1 MSSIQFRTFT
11 TNCKAFLSLLSF
23 GLLGSLILASGQ
35 TVAHEIR
42 PAVADLSITS
52 ATTQDQSLG
61 RLVIIID
68 FNVEMFL
75 ADLDASVVSN
85 TDDAEQGDDYDA
97 YRRLSVADLSVQFK
111 KQWPRFAASLV
122 GRAGREPLAFQLGG
136 IEVENNVDLSLPRS
150 SKVSIYSP
158 LPDNNSPIEF
168 GWDAKLGPLV
178 VRQQHITANS
188 DDLYTAYLAPG
199 SISAPI
205 PRQGQAALSTQAI
218 ITDYIKNGFIH
229 IVPKGLDHILF
240 VLGLFFYA
248 ARWQP
253 LLGQVTLF
261 TLAHSLTLFL
271 ASTGYIVVSP
281 TVIEPMIAAS
291 IIYIAYEN
299 IRGQRMNAIRIL
311 VIFVFGLLHGL
322 GFASVLS
329 DIMIGDSMLNAGG
342 FASGQFILSL
352 ISFNIGVELGQLAV
366 LAPAFLLF
374 GVIANNALWYRKLIA
389 LPASYLIGATGTWML
404 FTRVING

>member
-1 MSSIQFRTFT
+1 MLLIHFRTFT
-11 TNCKAFLSLLSF
+11 ANCKAFLSLLSLS
-23 GLLGSLILASGQ
+23 LLGSLILASGQ
-35 TVAHEIR
+35 SVAHEIR
-42 PAVADLSITS
+42 PAVADLSIMPT
-52 ATTQDQSLG
+52 TTQDQALG

-68 FNVEMFL
+68 FNIEMFL

-85 TDDAEQGDDYDA
+85 TDDAQQGEDYDA
-97 YRRLSVADLSVQFK
+97 YRRLSVAELSSEFSE
-111 KQWPRFAASLV
+111 QWPRFAASLV
-122 GRAGREPLAFQLGG
+122 GRAGGEALAFQLGG
-136 IEVENNVDLSLPRS
+136 IEVENNLDLSLPRS
-150 SKVSIYSP
+150 SKVSIYSS

-178 VRQQHITANS
+178 LRQQDVTANP

-205 PRQGQAALSTQAI
+205 PRQGPAVQSTQAI

-229 IVPKGLDHILF
+229 IVPKGLDHVLF

-271 ASTGYIVVSP
+271 ATNGYIVVSP

-299 IRGQRMNAIRIL
+299 IQRQRMNAIRIL

-329 DIMIGDSMLNAGG
+329 DIMIDDSMPSAGD
-342 FASGQFILSL
+342 FANGKFILSL

-389 LPASYLIGATGTWML
+389 RPASYLIGAIGAWML
-404 FTRVING
+404 FTRVITG

>member
-1 MSSIQFRTFT
+1 MLLIHFRTFIA
-11 TNCKAFLSLLSF
+11 NCKAFLSLLSF
-23 GLLGSLILASGQ
+23 GLFASLILASGQ
-35 TVAHEIR
+35 SVAHEIR
-42 PAVADLSITS
+42 PAVADLSIMST
-52 ATTQDQSLG
+52 TTQDQALG

-75 ADLDASVVSN
+75 ADLDASVLKN
-85 TDDAEQGDDYDA
+85 TDNAQQGEDYDA
-97 YRRLSVADLSVQFK
+97 YRRLSVADLSSQFSE
-111 KQWPRFAASLV
+111 QWPRFAASLV
-122 GRAGREPLAFQLGG
+122 GRAGREALAFQLEG
-136 IEVENNVDLSLPRS
+136 IEVKNNVDLSLPRS
-150 SKVSIYSP
+150 SKVSIYSY

-178 VRQQHITANS
+178 LRQQDVTANS

-205 PRQGQAALSTQAI
+205 PRQGPAVQSTQAI

-229 IVPKGLDHILF
+229 IVPKGFDHILF

-271 ASTGYIVVSP
+271 ASTGHIVVSP

-299 IRGQRMNAIRIL
+299 IRRQRMNAIRIL
-311 VIFVFGLLHGL
+311 VIFLFGLLHGL

-329 DIMIGDSMLNAGG
+329 DIMIDDSMPSASG
-342 FASGQFILSL
+342 FANGKFILSL

-374 GVIANNALWYRKLIA
+374 GVIAKNALWYQKLIA
-389 LPASYLIGATGTWML
+389 IPASYLIGAIGAWML
-404 FTRVING
+404 FTRVITS

>member
-1 MSSIQFRTFT
+1 MLLIHFRTFT
-11 TNCKAFLSLLSF
+11 ANCKAFLSLLSF

-35 TVAHEIR
+35 SVAHEIR

-52 ATTQDQSLG
+52 TTAQDQTLG
-61 RLVIIID
+61 RLAIIID
-68 FNVEMFL
+68 LNVEMFL
-75 ADLDASVVSN
+75 ADLDASVLSN
-85 TDDAEQGDDYDA
+85 TDDAQQSEDYDA
-97 YRRLSVADLSVQFK
+97 YRRLSVADLSLQFK
-111 KQWPRFAASLV
+111 KQWPRFAASLI
-122 GRAGREPLAFQLGG
+122 GRAGMEALAFQLEG
-136 IEVENNVDLSLPRS
+136 IEVENDVDVSLPRS
-150 SKVSIYSP
+150 SKVSIYAS
-158 LPDNNSPIEF
+158 LPDNNSPVEF

-178 VRQQHITANS
+178 LRQQDVTANP

-205 PRQGQAALSTQAI
+205 PRQGPAVQSTQAI

-229 IVPKGLDHILF
+229 IVPKGFDHILF

-253 LLGQVTLF
+253 LLGQITLF

-271 ASTGYIVVSP
+271 ATTGYIVVSP

-299 IRGQRMNAIRIL
+299 IRRQRMNAIRIL

-329 DIMIGDSMLNAGG
+329 DIMLDDSMPSAGG
-342 FASGQFILSL
+342 FANGKFIVSL

-389 LPASYLIGATGTWML
+389 LPASYLIGAIGAWML
-404 FTRVING
+404 FTRVITG

>member
-1 MSSIQFRTFT
+1 MLLIHFRTFT
-11 TNCKAFLSLLSF
+11 ANCKAFLYLLSF
-23 GLLGSLILASGQ
+23 GLFGSLILASGP

-52 ATTQDQSLG
+52 TTAQEQTLG
-61 RLVIIID
+61 RLAIVID

-75 ADLDASVVSN
+75 ADLDASVLSN
-85 TDDAEQGDDYDA
+85 TDDAQQSEDYDA
-97 YRRLSVADLSVQFK
+97 YRRLSVADLSLQFK
-111 KQWPRFAASLV
+111 KQWPRFAASLI
-122 GRAGREPLAFQLGG
+122 GRAGREALAFQLSG

-150 SKVSIYSP
+150 SKVSIYAS
-158 LPDNNSPIEF
+158 LPNNNSPVEF
-168 GWDAKLGPLV
+168 GWDVNLGPLV
-178 VRQQHITANS
+178 VRQQDAAANP
-188 DDLYTAYLAPG
+188 DDLYTAYLTPG

-205 PRQGQAALSTQAI
+205 PRQGHAAQSTQTI
-218 ITDYIKNGFIH
+218 ITDYVKNGFIH

-281 TVIEPMIAAS
+281 TLIEPMIAAS

-299 IRGQRMNAIRIL
+299 IRRQRMNTIRIL
-311 VIFVFGLLHGL
+311 VIFLFGLLHGL

-329 DIMIGDSMLNAGG
+329 DIMIDDSMPSAGG
-342 FASGQFILSL
+342 FASDKFILSL
-352 ISFNIGVELGQLAV
+352 VSFNIGVELGQLAV

-389 LPASYLIGATGTWML
+389 LPASYLIGAIGAWML
-404 FTRVING
+404 FTRVITS

>member
-1 MSSIQFRTFT
+1 MLLIHFRTFIA
-11 TNCKAFLSLLSF
+11 NCKAFLSLLSF
-23 GLLGSLILASGQ
+23 GLFASLILASGQ
-35 TVAHEIR
+35 SVAHEIR
-42 PAVADLSITS
+42 PAVADLSIMST
-52 ATTQDQSLG
+52 TTQDQALG

-75 ADLDASVVSN
+75 ADLDASVLKN
-85 TDDAEQGDDYDA
+85 TDNAQQGEDYDA
-97 YRRLSVADLSVQFK
+97 YRRLSVADLSSQFSE
-111 KQWPRFAASLV
+111 QWPRFAASLV
-122 GRAGREPLAFQLGG
+122 GRAGREALAFQLEG
-136 IEVENNVDLSLPRS
+136 IEVKNNVDLSLPRS
-150 SKVSIYSP
+150 SKVSIYSY

-178 VRQQHITANS
+178 LRQQDLTANP
-188 DDLYTAYLAPG
+188 DDLYTAYLPPG

-205 PRQGQAALSTQAI
+205 PRQGHAAQSTKAI

-229 IVPKGLDHILF
+229 IVPKGFDHILF

-299 IRGQRMNAIRIL
+299 IWRQRMNAIRIL
-311 VIFVFGLLHGL
+311 VIFLFGLLHGL

-329 DIMIGDSMLNAGG
+329 DIMIDDSMPSAGG
-342 FASGQFILSL
+342 FANGKFILSL

-374 GVIANNALWYRKLIA
+374 GIIANNALWYRKLIA
-389 LPASYLIGATGTWML
+389 LPASYLIGAIGAWML
-404 FTRVING
+404 FTRVITG

>member
-1 MSSIQFRTFT
+1 MLLIHFRTFT
-11 TNCKAFLSLLSF
+11 ANCKALLSLLSLS
-23 GLLGSLILASGQ
+23 LLGSLILASEQ
-35 TVAHEIR
+35 SVAHEIR
-42 PAVADLSITS
+42 PAVADLSIKSTTTHDRTS
-52 ATTQDQSLG
+52 G
-61 RLVIIID
+61 HLVIIID

-85 TDDAEQGDDYDA
+85 TDDAQQGEDYDA
-97 YRRLSVADLSVQFK
+97 YRRLSVAELSSEFSE
-111 KQWPRFAASLV
+111 QWPRFAASLV
-122 GRAGREPLAFQLGG
+122 GRAGGAALAFQLGG

-150 SKVSIYSP
+150 SKVSIYSS

-178 VRQQHITANS
+178 LRQQDVTANP

-205 PRQGQAALSTQAI
+205 PRQGPAVQSTQAI

-229 IVPKGLDHILF
+229 IVPKGFDHILF

-271 ASTGYIVVSP
+271 ATTGYIVVSP

-299 IRGQRMNAIRIL
+299 IRRQRMNAIRIL

-329 DIMIGDSMLNAGG
+329 DIMIDDSMPSAGG
-342 FASGQFILSL
+342 FANGKFILSL

-389 LPASYLIGATGTWML
+389 LPASYLIGAIGAWML
-404 FTRVING
+404 FTRVITG

>member
-1 MSSIQFRTFT
+1 MLLIHFRTFT
-11 TNCKAFLSLLSF
+11 ANCKALLSLLSLS
-23 GLLGSLILASGQ
+23 LLGSLILASEQ
-35 TVAHEIR
+35 SVAHEIR
-42 PAVADLSITS
+42 PAVADLSIKS
-52 ATTQDQSLG
+52 TTTHDRTLD

-85 TDDAEQGDDYDA
+85 TDDAQQGEDYDA
-97 YRRLSVADLSVQFK
+97 YRRLSVAELSSEFSE
-111 KQWPRFAASLV
+111 QWPRFAASLV
-122 GRAGREPLAFQLGG
+122 GRAGGEALAFQLGG
-136 IEVENNVDLSLPRS
+136 IEVESNVDLSLPRS
-150 SKVSIYSP
+150 SKVSIYSS

-178 VRQQHITANS
+178 LRQQDVTANP

-205 PRQGQAALSTQAI
+205 PRQGPAVQSTQAI

-229 IVPKGLDHILF
+229 IVPKGFDHILF

-253 LLGQVTLF
+253 LLGQITLF

-271 ASTGYIVVSP
+271 ATTGYIVVSS

-299 IRGQRMNAIRIL
+299 IRRQRMNAIRIL

-329 DIMIGDSMLNAGG
+329 DIMLDDSMPSAGG
-342 FASGQFILSL
+342 FANGKFIVSL

-374 GVIANNALWYRKLIA
+374 GVIANNALWYQKLIA
-389 LPASYLIGATGTWML
+389 LPASYLIGAIGAWML
-404 FTRVING
+404 FTRVIIG

>member
-1 MSSIQFRTFT
+1 MLLIHFRTFIA
-11 TNCKAFLSLLSF
+11 NCKAFLSLLSF
-23 GLLGSLILASGQ
+23 GLFASLILASGQ
-35 TVAHEIR
+35 SVAHEIR
-42 PAVADLSITS
+42 PAVADLSIMST
-52 ATTQDQSLG
+52 TTQDQALG

-75 ADLDASVVSN
+75 ADLDASVLKN
-85 TDDAEQGDDYDA
+85 TDNAQQGEDYDA
-97 YRRLSVADLSVQFK
+97 YRRLSMADLSSQFSE
-111 KQWPRFAASLV
+111 QWPRFAASLV
-122 GRAGREPLAFQLGG
+122 GRAGREALAFQLGG

-150 SKVSIYSP
+150 SKVSIYSY

-168 GWDAKLGPLV
+168 GWDTKLGPLV
-178 VRQQHITANS
+178 LRQQDLTANP
-188 DDLYTAYLAPG
+188 DDLYTAYLPPG

-205 PRQGQAALSTQAI
+205 PRQGHAAQSTKAI

-229 IVPKGLDHILF
+229 IVPKGFDHILF

-299 IRGQRMNAIRIL
+299 IWRQRMNAIRIL
-311 VIFVFGLLHGL
+311 VIFLFGLLHGL

-329 DIMIGDSMLNAGG
+329 DIMIDDSMPSAGG
-342 FASGQFILSL
+342 FANGKFILSL

-389 LPASYLIGATGTWML
+389 LPASCLIGAIGAWML
-404 FTRVING
+404 FTRVIID

>member
-1 MSSIQFRTFT
+1 MLLIHFRTFT
-11 TNCKAFLSLLSF
+11 ANCKAFLYLLSF
-23 GLLGSLILASGQ
+23 GLFGSLILASEP

-52 ATTQDQSLG
+52 TTAQDQTLG
-61 RLVIIID
+61 RLAIVID

-75 ADLDASVVSN
+75 ADLDASVLSN
-85 TDDAEQGDDYDA
+85 TDDAQQSEDYDA
-97 YRRLSVADLSVQFK
+97 YRRLSVADLSLQFK
-111 KQWPRFAASLV
+111 NQWPRFAASLI
-122 GRAGREPLAFQLGG
+122 GRAGREALAFQLGG

-150 SKVSIYSP
+150 SKVSIYAF
-158 LPDNNSPIEF
+158 LPNNNSPVEF
-168 GWDAKLGPLV
+168 GWGANLGPLV
-178 VRQQHITANS
+178 VRQQDAAANH

-205 PRQGQAALSTQAI
+205 PRQGHAAQPTQTI
-218 ITDYIKNGFIH
+218 ITDYVKNGFIH

-281 TVIEPMIAAS
+281 TLIEPMIAAS

-299 IRGQRMNAIRIL
+299 IRRQRMNAIRIL

-329 DIMIGDSMLNAGG
+329 DIMIDDSMPSAGG
-342 FASGQFILSL
+342 FASDKFILSL

-404 FTRVING
+404 FTRVISG

>member
-1 MSSIQFRTFT
+1 MLLIQFRTFT
-11 TNCKAFLSLLSF
+11 ANCKAFLSLFSF

-52 ATTQDQSLG
+52 ATTRDQALG
-61 RLVIIID
+61 RLLIIID

-85 TDDAEQGDDYDA
+85 TDDAQQGEDYDA
-97 YRRLSVADLSVQFK
+97 YRRLSVANLSLQFR

-122 GRAGREPLAFQLGG
+122 GRAGREALAFQLGG
-136 IEVENNVDLSLPRS
+136 IEIENNVDLSLPRS
-150 SKVSIYSP
+150 SKVSIYSS
-158 LPDNNSPIEF
+158 LPDNNSPVEF

-178 VRQQHITANS
+178 VRQQDVAANP

-205 PRQGQAALSTQAI
+205 PRQGQAAQSTQAI

-299 IRGQRMNAIRIL
+299 IRRQRMNAIRIL

-329 DIMIGDSMLNAGG
+329 DIMIDDSMPSAGG
-342 FASGQFILSL
+342 FASGKFILSL
-352 ISFNIGVELGQLAV
+352 ISFNIGVELGHLAV

-389 LPASYLIGATGTWML
+389 LPASYLIGVTGTWML
-404 FTRVING
+404 FTRVISG

>member
-1 MSSIQFRTFT
+1 MLLIHFRTFT
-11 TNCKAFLSLLSF
+11 ANCKAFLSLLSF

-35 TVAHEIR
+35 SVAHEIR

-85 TDDAEQGDDYDA
+85 TDDAQQGEDYDA
-97 YRRLSVADLSVQFK
+97 YRRLSVAELSSEFSE
-111 KQWPRFAASLV
+111 QWPRFAASLV
-122 GRAGREPLAFQLGG
+122 GRAGGEALAFQLGG
-136 IEVENNVDLSLPRS
+136 VEVENNLDLSLPRS
-150 SKVSIYSP
+150 SKVSIYSS
-158 LPDNNSPIEF
+158 LPDNNSSIEF

-178 VRQQHITANS
+178 LRQQDVTANP

-205 PRQGQAALSTQAI
+205 PRQGPAVQSTQAI

-229 IVPKGLDHILF
+229 IVPKGFDHILF

-261 TLAHSLTLFL
+261 TIAHSVTLFWP
-271 ASTGYIVVSP
+271 P
-281 TVIEPMIAAS
+281 TAT
-291 IIYIAYEN
+291 
-299 IRGQRMNAIRIL
+299 
-311 VIFVFGLLHGL
+311 
-322 GFASVLS
+322 
-329 DIMIGDSMLNAGG
+329 
-342 FASGQFILSL
+342 
-352 ISFNIGVELGQLAV
+352 
-366 LAPAFLLF
+366 LLF
-374 GVIANNALWYRKLIA
+374 HQPSSNR
-389 LPASYLIGATGTWML
+389 
-404 FTRVING
+404 

>member
-1 MSSIQFRTFT
+1 MLLIHFRTFT
-11 TNCKAFLSLLSF
+11 ANCKAFLSLLSF

-35 TVAHEIR
+35 SVAHEIR

-52 ATTQDQSLG
+52 TTAQDQTLG
-61 RLVIIID
+61 RLAVIID
-68 FNVEMFL
+68 LNVEMFL
-75 ADLDASVVSN
+75 ADLDASVLSN
-85 TDDAEQGDDYDA
+85 TDDAQQSEDYDA
-97 YRRLSVADLSVQFK
+97 YRRLSVADLSLQFK
-111 KQWPRFAASLV
+111 KQWPRFAASLI
-122 GRAGREPLAFQLGG
+122 GRAGMEALAFQLEG
-136 IEVENNVDLSLPRS
+136 IEVENDVDVSLPRS
-150 SKVSIYSP
+150 SKVSIYAS
-158 LPDNNSPIEF
+158 LPDNNSPVEF

-178 VRQQHITANS
+178 LRQQDLTANP

-205 PRQGQAALSTQAI
+205 PRQGPAVQSTQAI

-229 IVPKGLDHILF
+229 IVPKGFDHILF

-271 ASTGYIVVSP
+271 ATTGYIVVSS

-299 IRGQRMNAIRIL
+299 IRRQRMNAIRIL

-329 DIMIGDSMLNAGG
+329 DIMLDDSMPSAGG
-342 FASGQFILSL
+342 FANGKFIVSL

-374 GVIANNALWYRKLIA
+374 GVIANNALWYQKLIA
-389 LPASYLIGATGTWML
+389 LPASYLIGAIGAWML
-404 FTRVING
+404 FTRVITG

>member
-1 MSSIQFRTFT
+1 
-11 TNCKAFLSLLSF
+11 
-23 GLLGSLILASGQ
+23 
-35 TVAHEIR
+35 VAHEIR
-42 PAVADLSITS
+42 PAVADLSIMST
-52 ATTQDQSLG
+52 TTQDQALG
-61 RLVIIID
+61 RLVITID
-68 FNVEMFL
+68 FNIEMFL

-85 TDDAEQGDDYDA
+85 TDDAQQGEDYDA
-97 YRRLSVADLSVQFK
+97 YRRLSVADLSSQFSE
-111 KQWPRFAASLV
+111 QWPRFAASLI
-122 GRAGREPLAFQLGG
+122 GRAGRETLTFQLGG

-150 SKVSIYSP
+150 STVSIYSY

-168 GWDAKLGPLV
+168 GWDTKLGPLV
-178 VRQQHITANS
+178 LRQQDLTANP
-188 DDLYTAYLAPG
+188 DDLYTAYLPPG

-205 PRQGQAALSTQAI
+205 PRQGHAAQSTKAI

-229 IVPKGLDHILF
+229 IVPKGFDHILF

-271 ASTGYIVVSP
+271 ATTGYIVVSP

-299 IRGQRMNAIRIL
+299 IRRQRMNAIRIL
-311 VIFVFGLLHGL
+311 VIFLFGLLHGL

-329 DIMIGDSMLNAGG
+329 DIMIDDSMPSAGG
-342 FASGQFILSL
+342 FANGKFILSL

-389 LPASYLIGATGTWML
+389 LPASYLIGAIGAWML
-404 FTRVING
+404 FTRVITG

>member
-1 MSSIQFRTFT
+1 MLLIHFRTFIA
-11 TNCKAFLSLLSF
+11 NCKAFLSLLSF
-23 GLLGSLILASGQ
+23 GLFASLILASGQ
-35 TVAHEIR
+35 SVAHEIR
-42 PAVADLSITS
+42 PAVADLSIMST
-52 ATTQDQSLG
+52 TTQDQALG

-75 ADLDASVVSN
+75 ADLDASVLKN
-85 TDDAEQGDDYDA
+85 TDNAQQGEDYDA
-97 YRRLSVADLSVQFK
+97 YRRLSVADLSSQFSE
-111 KQWPRFAASLV
+111 QWPRFAASLV
-122 GRAGREPLAFQLGG
+122 GRAGREALAFQLEG
-136 IEVENNVDLSLPRS
+136 IEVKNNVDLSLPRS
-150 SKVSIYSP
+150 SKVSIYSY

-178 VRQQHITANS
+178 LRQQDLTANP
-188 DDLYTAYLAPG
+188 DDLYTAYLPPG

-205 PRQGQAALSTQAI
+205 PRQGHAAQSTKAI

-229 IVPKGLDHILF
+229 IVPKGFDHILF

-299 IRGQRMNAIRIL
+299 IRRQRMHAIRIL
-311 VIFVFGLLHGL
+311 VIFLFGLLHGL

-329 DIMIGDSMLNAGG
+329 DIMIDDSMPSAGG
-342 FASGQFILSL
+342 FANGKFILSL

-374 GVIANNALWYRKLIA
+374 GIIANNALWYRKLIA
-389 LPASYLIGATGTWML
+389 LPASYLIGAIGAWML
-404 FTRVING
+404 FTRVITG

>member
-1 MSSIQFRTFT
+1 MLLIHFRTFT
-11 TNCKAFLSLLSF
+11 ANCKAFLSLLSF

-35 TVAHEIR
+35 SVAHEIR
-42 PAVADLSITS
+42 PAVADLSIMST
-52 ATTQDQSLG
+52 TTQDQALG

-75 ADLDASVVSN
+75 ADLDASVLKN
-85 TDDAEQGDDYDA
+85 TDNAQQGEDYDA
-97 YRRLSVADLSVQFK
+97 YRRLSMADLSSQFSE
-111 KQWPRFAASLV
+111 QWPRFAASLV
-122 GRAGREPLAFQLGG
+122 GRAGREALAFQLGG

-150 SKVSIYSP
+150 SKVSIYSY

-168 GWDAKLGPLV
+168 GWDTKLGPLV
-178 VRQQHITANS
+178 LRQQDLTANP
-188 DDLYTAYLAPG
+188 DDLYTAYLPPG

-205 PRQGQAALSTQAI
+205 PRQGHAAQSTKAI

-229 IVPKGLDHILF
+229 IVPKGFDHILF

-299 IRGQRMNAIRIL
+299 IWRQRMNAIRIL
-311 VIFVFGLLHGL
+311 VIFLFGLLHGL

-329 DIMIGDSMLNAGG
+329 DIMIDDSMPSAGG
-342 FASGQFILSL
+342 FANGKFILSL

-374 GVIANNALWYRKLIA
+374 GLIANNALWYRKLIA
-389 LPASYLIGATGTWML
+389 LPASYLIGAIGAWML
-404 FTRVING
+404 FTRVITG

>member
-1 MSSIQFRTFT
+1 M
-11 TNCKAFLSLLSF
+11 
-23 GLLGSLILASGQ
+23 
-35 TVAHEIR
+35 
-42 PAVADLSITS
+42 
-52 ATTQDQSLG
+52 
-61 RLVIIID
+61 
-68 FNVEMFL
+68 
-75 ADLDASVVSN
+75 
-85 TDDAEQGDDYDA
+85 
-97 YRRLSVADLSVQFK
+97 
-111 KQWPRFAASLV
+111 
-122 GRAGREPLAFQLGG
+122 
-136 IEVENNVDLSLPRS
+136 
-150 SKVSIYSP
+150 
-158 LPDNNSPIEF
+158 

-178 VRQQHITANS
+178 LRQQDVTANS

-205 PRQGQAALSTQAI
+205 PRQGPAVQSTQAI

-229 IVPKGLDHILF
+229 IVPKGFDHILF

-299 IRGQRMNAIRIL
+299 IRRQRMNAIRIL

-329 DIMIGDSMLNAGG
+329 DIMIDDSMPSAGG
-342 FASGQFILSL
+342 FASGKFILSL
-352 ISFNIGVELGQLAV
+352 VSFNIGVELGQLAV

-389 LPASYLIGATGTWML
+389 LPASYLIGAIGAWML
-404 FTRVING
+404 FTRVITG

>member
-1 MSSIQFRTFT
+1 MLLIHFRTFT
-11 TNCKAFLSLLSF
+11 ANCKAFLSLLSLSLF
-23 GLLGSLILASGQ
+23 GSLILASGQ
-35 TVAHEIR
+35 SVAHEIR
-42 PAVADLSITS
+42 PAVADLSIMST
-52 ATTQDQSLG
+52 TTQDQALG

-68 FNVEMFL
+68 FNIEMFL

-85 TDDAEQGDDYDA
+85 TDDAQQGEDYDA
-97 YRRLSVADLSVQFK
+97 YRRLSVAELSSEFSE
-111 KQWPRFAASLV
+111 QWPRFAASLV
-122 GRAGREPLAFQLGG
+122 GRAGGEALAFQLGG
-136 IEVENNVDLSLPRS
+136 IEVENNLDLSLPRS
-150 SKVSIYSP
+150 SKVSIYSS

-178 VRQQHITANS
+178 LRQQDVTANP

-205 PRQGQAALSTQAI
+205 PRQGPAVQSTQAI

-229 IVPKGLDHILF
+229 IVPKGFDHILF

-271 ASTGYIVVSP
+271 ATNGYIVVSP

-299 IRGQRMNAIRIL
+299 IRRQRMNAIRIL

-329 DIMIGDSMLNAGG
+329 DIMVDDSMPSAGG
-342 FASGQFILSL
+342 FANGKFIVSL

-389 LPASYLIGATGTWML
+389 LPASYLIGAIGAWML
-404 FTRVING
+404 FTRVITG

>member
-1 MSSIQFRTFT
+1 MLLIHFRTFT
-11 TNCKAFLSLLSF
+11 ANCKAFLSLLSF
-23 GLLGSLILASGQ
+23 GLFGSLILASGP

-42 PAVADLSITS
+42 PAVADLSIAS
-52 ATTQDQSLG
+52 TTAQDQTLG
-61 RLVIIID
+61 RLAIVID

-75 ADLDASVVSN
+75 ADLDASVLSN
-85 TDDAEQGDDYDA
+85 TDDAQQSEDYDA
-97 YRRLSVADLSVQFK
+97 YRRLSVADLSLQFK
-111 KQWPRFAASLV
+111 KQWPRFAASLI
-122 GRAGREPLAFQLGG
+122 GRAGREALAFQLGG
-136 IEVENNVDLSLPRS
+136 IEVENNVELSLPRS
-150 SKVSIYSP
+150 SKVSIHAY
-158 LPDNNSPIEF
+158 LPNNNSPVEF
-168 GWDAKLGPLV
+168 GWGANLGPLV
-178 VRQQHITANS
+178 VRQQDALANP
-188 DDLYTAYLAPG
+188 DDLYTAYLTPG
-199 SISAPI
+199 SISTPI
-205 PRQGQAALSTQAI
+205 PRQGHAAQSTQTI
-218 ITDYIKNGFIH
+218 VTDYVKNGFVH

-281 TVIEPMIAAS
+281 TLIEPMIAAS

-299 IRGQRMNAIRIL
+299 IRRQRMNAIRIL
-311 VIFVFGLLHGL
+311 VIFLFGLLHGL

-329 DIMIGDSMLNAGG
+329 DIMIDDSMPSAGG
-342 FASGQFILSL
+342 FANGKFILSL

-389 LPASYLIGATGTWML
+389 LPASYLIGAIGAWML
-404 FTRVING
+404 FTRVITG

>member
-1 MSSIQFRTFT
+1 MLLIHFRTFT
-11 TNCKAFLSLLSF
+11 ANCKAFLSLLSLS
-23 GLLGSLILASGQ
+23 LLGSLILASEQ
-35 TVAHEIR
+35 SVAHEIR
-42 PAVADLSITS
+42 PAVADLSIKS
-52 ATTQDQSLG
+52 TTTHDRTLG

-85 TDDAEQGDDYDA
+85 TDDAQQGEDYDA
-97 YRRLSVADLSVQFK
+97 YRKLSGADLSSQFK

-122 GRAGREPLAFQLGG
+122 GRAGREALVFQLGG

-150 SKVSIYSP
+150 SKVSIYSS

-178 VRQQHITANS
+178 LRQQDVTANP

-205 PRQGQAALSTQAI
+205 PRQGQAVQSTQAI

-271 ASTGYIVVSP
+271 ASTGYIVISP

-299 IRGQRMNAIRIL
+299 IRRQRMNAIRIL

-322 GFASVLS
+322 GFASVLA
-329 DIMIGDSMLNAGG
+329 DIMIDDSMPSAGG
-342 FASGQFILSL
+342 FTDGKFILSL

-374 GVIANNALWYRKLIA
+374 GIIANNALWYRKLIA
-389 LPASYLIGATGTWML
+389 LPASYLIGAIGAWML
-404 FTRVING
+404 FTRVITG